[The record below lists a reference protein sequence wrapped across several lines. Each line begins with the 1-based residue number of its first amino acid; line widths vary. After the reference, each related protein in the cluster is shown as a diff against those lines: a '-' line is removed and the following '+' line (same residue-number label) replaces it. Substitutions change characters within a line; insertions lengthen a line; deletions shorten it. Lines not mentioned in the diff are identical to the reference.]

1 MTGRVIPLPGDRHRQ
16 IQSLLPWYVAGRL
29 DEDEAAE
36 VEAHLSQC
44 PDCQAELNADRW
56 LAIEVA
62 DAPSET
68 IAASLDVDQG
78 WRRIQRQI
86 DREARSGVPGAGLAA
101 DWLAGRWKAARQ
113 WETAAPW
120 LRWALIGQFC
130 LLLTLGGL
138 LWQASFPAAY
148 RTLGAAP
155 ESRAGNIVVVFR
167 PEIKESDFR
176 SILKANHARL
186 VDGPTA
192 ADAYV
197 IRVPVT
203 ERGKALA
210 RLRRLAQVVLAEPL
224 DAEAGG

>member
-16 IQSLLPWYVAGRL
+16 IQSLAPWYVAGRL

-44 PDCQAELNADRW
+44 PDCQAEFNADRW

-62 DAPSET
+62 DAPSEA

-78 WRRIQRQI
+78 WRRVQRQI
-86 DREARSGVPGAGLAA
+86 EREARGAGRAA
-101 DWLAGRWKAARQ
+101 DWLAGRWRAVRQ
-113 WETAAPW
+113 WEAAAPW

-130 LLLTLGGL
+130 LLLALGGL
-138 LWQASFPAAY
+138 LWQASFPPAY

-155 ESRAGNIVVVFR
+155 ANTAGNIVVIFR

-176 SILKANHARL
+176 AILKANHARL

-197 IRVPVT
+197 IRVPVA
-203 ERGKALA
+203 ERLGALT

-224 DAEAGG
+224 DAGTGG